1 MGYMKR
7 FDAKQQRL
15 ARAVANTTVKTTMQ
29 RRTFVIGLGALS
41 TGTAAAVGT
50 GAFTSVTADRDVEV
64 AVAEDADAFLS
75 LSPSD
80 GANGAFAEQTGDE
93 ETIEF
98 DIDEDAEG
106 VDGSGLNPNAT
117 TVIAEIFDIENQGT
131 QEVGVQVTA
140 DLGDLGDGEFTI
152 FAGEDTDDDLSDGWE
167 SLDTGEV
174 LSVGVEIVTGDPADL
189 DGTVTIEAD
198 ADEV

>member
-1 MGYMKR
+1 M
-7 FDAKQQRL
+7 
-15 ARAVANTTVKTTMQ
+15 TTTME
-29 RRTFVIGLGALS
+29 RRKFVIGLGALT
-41 TGTAAAVGT
+41 TGTAAAVGS

-98 DIDEDAEG
+98 SIAGGEEDPTGFDDAP
-106 VDGSGLNPNAT
+106 DGEGLNPNAT

-131 QEVGVQVTA
+131 QEVGV
-140 DLGDLGDGEFTI
+140 
-152 FAGEDTDDDLSDGWE
+152 
-167 SLDTGEV
+167 
-174 LSVGVEIVTGDPADL
+174 
-189 DGTVTIEAD
+189 
-198 ADEV
+198 

>member
-1 MGYMKR
+1 ME
-7 FDAKQQRL
+7 
-15 ARAVANTTVKTTMQ
+15 
-29 RRTFVIGLGALS
+29 RRKFLIGAGALAA
-41 TGTAAAVGT
+41 GGAAAMGS

-75 LSPSD
+75 LSPATDED
-80 GANGAFAEQTGDE
+80 GDELPNAAFAEQTGDE

-98 DIDEDAEG
+98 NIDGDAEG

-152 FAGEDTDDDLSDGWE
+152 FTGEEPNDDLSDGWE
-167 SLDTGEV
+167 SLGTGEV

-198 ADEV
+198 AEEA

>member
-1 MGYMKR
+1 
-7 FDAKQQRL
+7 
-15 ARAVANTTVKTTMQ
+15 MQ
-29 RRTFVIGLGALS
+29 RRKFIIGLGALS

-80 GANGAFAEQTGDE
+80 GANGAYAEQTGDE

-98 DIDEDAEG
+98 NIDEDAED

-117 TVIAEIFDIENQGT
+117 TVIVEIFDIENQGT
-131 QEVGVQVTA
+131 QDVGVQVTA
-140 DLGDLGDGEFTI
+140 DLGDLGDGDFTI
-152 FAGEDTDDDLSDGWE
+152 FTGEEPDDDLSDGWE
-167 SLDTGEV
+167 SLGTGDV
-174 LSVGVEIVTGDPADL
+174 LSVGVEIETGDPADL
-189 DGTVTIEAD
+189 SGDVTIEAD

>member
-1 MGYMKR
+1 
-7 FDAKQQRL
+7 
-15 ARAVANTTVKTTMQ
+15 MQ
-29 RRTFVIGLGALS
+29 RRNFLIGAA
-41 TGTAAAVGT
+41 GTAIGGSALVGS
-50 GAFTSVTADRDVEV
+50 GAFTSVTAERDVEV

-80 GANGAFAEQTGDE
+80 GANAAAFAEQTGDE

-152 FAGEDTDDDLSDGWE
+152 FTGGEPDDDLSDGWE
-167 SLDTGEV
+167 SLGTGEP

-198 ADEV
+198 ADQVGD